1 MWPVRDPRV
10 TASTCLLIPR
20 VEDQMRLAVYGQNGE
35 HIGEVASDEWGEMA
49 LYDSPWKLNDDL
61 IEAIDDLLNR
71 SLKGYQANA
80 KSYSKEELVAELGG
94 AIMASHFGVSVDYD
108 NSAAYLE
115 GWLSKFE
122 GSPDLLHH
130 ALRDADKAIRMILDH
145 EGLS

>member
-61 IEAIDDLLNR
+61 IEAIDDLLKQGQAHDESMGADPYAANQNR
-71 SLKGYQANA
+71 TNELIAEVSRLKQQLK
-80 KSYSKEELVAELGG
+80 KSAE
-94 AIMASHFGVSVDYD
+94 
-108 NSAAYLE
+108 
-115 GWLSKFE
+115 
-122 GSPDLLHH
+122 
-130 ALRDADKAIRMILDH
+130 
-145 EGLS
+145 